1 MQQEILIERLK
12 KRRTELGIT
21 QADAAKL
28 IGVSQPAYQRYETG
42 IRTPSIQVAKEMAKA
57 LNTSVDYLSG
67 KSEQVS
73 SEYII
78 INRNDSPLLFA
89 VVSQCIELD
98 DDALHRLNNYF
109 SKLEPK

>member
-1 MQQEILIERLK
+1 MQQEIMIERLK
-12 KRRTELGIT
+12 NRRTELGIT

-42 IRTPSIQVAKEMAKA
+42 IRTPSIQVVKEMAKA

-67 KSEQVS
+67 KSEQGS

-78 INRNDSPLLFA
+78 INLLFA

-98 DDALHRLNNYF
+98 DDALNRLNNYF
-109 SKLEPK
+109 SKLKP

>member
-1 MQQEILIERLK
+1 MQQEIMIERLK
-12 KRRTELGIT
+12 NRRTELGIT

-42 IRTPSIQVAKEMAKA
+42 IRTPSIQVVKEMAKA

-67 KSEQVS
+67 KSEQGS